1 MRELRAAESEKEF
14 EQCVTLFTADILCES
29 CSQFDSPPSN
39 MDRQNRCTFAPKIK
53 DSPAYVKRIA
63 QSMEAQK
70 ARRALTNGDVE
81 PPQAEWR

>member
-14 EQCVTLFTADILCES
+14 EQ
-29 CSQFDSPPSN
+29 
-39 MDRQNRCTFAPKIK
+39 CTFAPKIK